1 MRVVNISEVS
11 PQAVTD
17 EGAKGT
23 TVRWLI
29 AKPEGAPNFAMRLFE
44 LEPGGTTPL
53 HEHAWEHEV
62 YVLDGFLQVVV
73 EQGPVEVSA
82 GAAVLVMPGER
93 HQFRNA
99 GNTVGRM
106 LCVIP
111 LSEPS

>member
-1 MRVVNISEVS
+1 MKVIDVSELA
-11 PQAVTD
+11 PQPVTD

-29 AKPEGAPNFAMRLFE
+29 GKPEGAPNFAMRLFE
-44 LEPGGTTPL
+44 LEPGGATPL

-62 YVLDGFLQVVV
+62 FVLDGSLQVVA

-99 GNTVGRM
+99 GNAVARM

-111 LSEPS
+111 HPAQG

>member
-1 MRVVNISEVS
+1 MRVIDVSELA
-11 PQAVTD
+11 PQPVTD
-17 EGAKGT
+17 EGARGA

-29 AKPEGAPNFAMRLFE
+29 SKPEGAPNFAMRLFE
-44 LEPGGTTPL
+44 LEPGGATPL

-62 YVLDGFLQVVV
+62 FVLDGSLQVVA

-93 HQFRNA
+93 HQFRN
-99 GNTVGRM
+99 VGDAVARM

-111 LSEPS
+111 HPAQS

>member
-1 MRVVNISEVS
+1 MRVIDVSELA
-11 PQAVTD
+11 PQPVTD

-29 AKPEGAPNFAMRLFE
+29 GKPEGAPNFAMRLFE
-44 LEPGGTTPL
+44 LEPGGATPL

-62 YVLDGFLQVVV
+62 FVLDGSLQVVA

-99 GNTVGRM
+99 GNAVARM

-111 LSEPS
+111 HPAQG

>member
-1 MRVVNISEVS
+1 MRVIDVSELA
-11 PQAVTD
+11 PQPVTD

-29 AKPEGAPNFAMRLFE
+29 GKPEGAPNFAMRLFE
-44 LEPGGTTPL
+44 LEPGGATPL

-62 YVLDGFLQVVV
+62 FVLDGSLQVVA

-99 GNTVGRM
+99 GNAAARM

-111 LSEPS
+111 HPAQS

>member
-1 MRVVNISEVS
+1 MRVIDVS
-11 PQAVTD
+11 QVTPQPVTE

-23 TVRWLI
+23 TIRWLLG
-29 AKPEGAPNFAMRLFE
+29 KPEQAPNFAMRLFE
-44 LEPGGTTPL
+44 LEPGGATPL

-62 YVLDGFLQVVV
+62 YVLDGSLQVVV

-82 GAAVLVMPGER
+82 DAAVLVMPGER
-93 HQFRNA
+93 HQFRNV

-111 LSEPS
+111 LPEQS